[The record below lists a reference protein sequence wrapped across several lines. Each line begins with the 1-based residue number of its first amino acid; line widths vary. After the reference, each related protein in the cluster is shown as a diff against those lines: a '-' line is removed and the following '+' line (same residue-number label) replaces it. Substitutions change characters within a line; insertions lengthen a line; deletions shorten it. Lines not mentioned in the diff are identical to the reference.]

1 MCVPAFTCVYMG
13 IQMCIHAFT
22 HVWVYK
28 CVYMFSHVYGCTNI
42 CTCFY
47 MYVGLQMCVCMWGP
61 EADVGNHPVSF
72 LAHLLRLSLS
82 QTQSLLMLL
91 VLGASLLWGSHFCL
105 PWLKFQASSHPPGNY
120 VGFWGPD
127 CDPDSCVASTLTA
140 GLSAWCG
147 LF

>member
-1 MCVPAFTCVYMG
+1 MCMGVQMCVPAFTCVYMG

-82 QTQSLLMLL
+82 NPELADVAGLGSQLTLGIPFLPSLAEIPGKLSPTWQLCG
-91 VLGASLLWGSHFCL
+91 VLGSRL
-105 PWLKFQASSHPPGNY
+105 
-120 VGFWGPD
+120 
-127 CDPDSCVASTLTA
+127 
-140 GLSAWCG
+140 
-147 LF
+147 